1 MKPLGSNLTPKLGDR
16 PWLVPTTA
24 GAPTAAYAQ
33 PQVTV
38 IAVVAELVTVRLPR
52 RPGQHLHDEV
62 TTNVAN
68 LSYTRPRPP
77 AESRPRPPRRPAVE
91 LAPDEKEE
99 TLW

>member
-1 MKPLGSNLTPKLGDR
+1 VKRRSNPTPKPGDR

-24 GAPTAAYAQ
+24 GAPTAAYRE

-38 IAVVAELVTVRLPR
+38 IRLAGDLVTVRLPR

-77 AESRPRPPRRPAVE
+77 AESRPRPPRRSAVE
-91 LAPDEKEE
+91 LAPNEKEE